1 MSKVAM
7 LAALMLVIAAGCRID
22 PLTGQEAQQ
31 ALEESS
37 VDAQASALTSASV
50 EIATDFTIGQAA
62 ERAAGQVRDFVASQL
77 PCAAIT
83 LSGHEL
89 AIEYGANAGNCTFR
103 GHHFAGTHT
112 ISVERDD
119 DDQVLV
125 HHSWSDFNNGRISVS
140 GSADVT
146 WNLDDPSR
154 RIQHELTWTR
164 MSDGRTGTGSGDRT
178 QRPLAGGISEGFS
191 VDGQRQWSG
200 KRGAFHLDIDGI
212 EMRWTDP
219 VPQAG
224 SWVLTTPDE
233 KVISLDFARID
244 DDTIGVT
251 ASGGDRSIEL
261 KVSKLGV
268 VTRR

>member
-1 MSKVAM
+1 MGKMAM
-7 LAALMLVIAAGCRID
+7 LSALMLVIAAGCRID

-50 EIATDFTIGQAA
+50 EVATDFTIGEGA
-62 ERAAGQVRDFVASQL
+62 ERAAAHVRDFVASQL
-77 PCAAIT
+77 PCATIT
-83 LSGHEL
+83 LDGHEL
-89 AIEYGANAGNCTFR
+89 SIEYGKNAGNCTFR

-112 ISVERDD
+112 IDVERDD
-119 DDQVLV
+119 DQVVV

-140 GSADVT
+140 GTADVT
-146 WNLDDPSR
+146 WNLEDPSR

-164 MSDGRTGTGSGDRT
+164 MSDGRSGTGSGDRT
-178 QRPLAGGISEGFS
+178 QRPLTGGISEGFS
-191 VDGQRQWSG
+191 VDGQRKWDG
-200 KRGAFHLDIDGI
+200 KRGTWNLDIDGI

-224 SWVLTTPDE
+224 SWVLTTPKG

-251 ASGGDRSIEL
+251 ASGGDRTIEL
-261 KVSKLGV
+261 QVSKLGAV
-268 VTRR
+268 SRR